1 MLTTFVVS
9 QMDEYHEAMT
19 EALDQFEQIE
29 AEETELHKKEEEEI
43 KAAVA
48 EIMARYKEQKKQVGA
63 RKNGVMARVNLYA
76 QMGSNEHL
84 IAGMEAA
91 KDSKAKEHG
100 AAYHFGEVLQR
111 AFAAGVPSPNQ
122 PRNPCWLYCGVV
134 IPLHLLGEALFKGLA
149 TVQK

>member
-1 MLTTFVVS
+1 
-9 QMDEYHEAMT
+9 MDEYHEVMT
-19 EALDQFEQIE
+19 EGLDQFKQIE

-48 EIMARYKEQKKQVGA
+48 EIMARYEEQKKQVSA
-63 RKNGVMARVNLYA
+63 RKTDAMARVNLYA

-100 AAYHFGEVLQR
+100 SAYRFGEVLQR

-122 PRNPCWLYCGVV
+122 PRNPCFEYSGAV
-134 IPLHLLGEALFKGLA
+134 IPLHLLG
-149 TVQK
+149 